1 MPNRL
6 PSSFHLHLISDATGE
21 TLTTMAKAAAVQYS
35 QVRPIE
41 HVHPLVRTAKQL
53 ERVLKEVEHAPG
65 IVLYTIVNKELI
77 EEIEQR
83 CRDLK
88 VPALHVLKPI
98 MNVFES
104 YLGAPQTPVVAGQ
117 HIVDADYFRR
127 IDALNFS
134 MAHDDGQLPQDLN
147 AADII
152 ILGISRTS
160 KTPTSIYLAQRGYKT
175 ANLPL
180 VPGIDLPPALTEPH
194 SAFVVGLVA
203 SPERI
208 AEIRRNRV
216 RLMSDRNLD
225 DYVDRTQI
233 ANEIN
238 YSRRLC
244 ARHGWPIIDVTRR
257 SIEETAAT
265 IIRLL
270 ARSRGGRRSPSRT
283 GPRMRELVLASTSP
297 FRRRMLQ
304 AAGLSFSAVA
314 PEVDESVL
322 KRELASA
329 RPPAGASDVAAALAR
344 AKALAVSARM
354 PSALVIGAD
363 QVLALGD
370 ELFDKPG
377 DRPSARDQLQRLRG
391 RQHQLHTAAALA
403 EGGDIVWSRIEVA
416 TLHMRAF
423 SDAYLDDYLAEAGP
437 SMFSTVGGYEIE
449 GRGIQLF
456 ERVEGDH
463 FTIIGLPLL
472 PLLAELRDRGVIAT

>member
-6 PSSFHLHLISDATGE
+6 PSYFHLHLISDATGE

-53 ERVLKEVEHAPG
+53 ERVLNEVEQAPG
-65 IVLYTIVNKELI
+65 IVLYTVVKKELI
-77 EEIEQR
+77 EEIERR

-88 VPALHVLKPI
+88 VPSLHVLKPI
-98 MNVFES
+98 MSVFES

-117 HIVDADYFRR
+117 HMVDADYFRR

-147 AADII
+147 SADII

-180 VPGIDLPPALTEPH
+180 VPSIELPPALTEPH

-233 ANEIN
+233 ANEIT

-270 ARSRGGRRSPSRT
+270 
-283 GPRMRELVLASTSP
+283 
-297 FRRRMLQ
+297 Q
-304 AAGLSFSAVA
+304 
-314 PEVDESVL
+314 
-322 KRELASA
+322 
-329 RPPAGASDVAAALAR
+329 
-344 AKALAVSARM
+344 
-354 PSALVIGAD
+354 
-363 QVLALGD
+363 
-370 ELFDKPG
+370 
-377 DRPSARDQLQRLRG
+377 DRQ
-391 RQHQLHTAAALA
+391 
-403 EGGDIVWSRIEVA
+403 
-416 TLHMRAF
+416 
-423 SDAYLDDYLAEAGP
+423 EAGQ
-437 SMFSTVGGYEIE
+437 SQQDG
-449 GRGIQLF
+449 
-456 ERVEGDH
+456 
-463 FTIIGLPLL
+463 
-472 PLLAELRDRGVIAT
+472 AEDE